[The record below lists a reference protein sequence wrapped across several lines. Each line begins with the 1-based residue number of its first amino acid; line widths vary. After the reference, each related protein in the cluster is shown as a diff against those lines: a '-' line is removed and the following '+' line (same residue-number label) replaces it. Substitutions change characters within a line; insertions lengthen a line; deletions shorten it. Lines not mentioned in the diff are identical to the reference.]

1 MRGRKPLPA
10 ADARTQAIRDANRRS
25 YQKRGSKWSRLTDE
39 QKKARLE
46 AARLW
51 KQRNKDRRAPGGY
64 LEAKPAGYKKPKPV
78 REVVPNPKA
87 PPGSEAWYL
96 ALKEK
101 HKGFEGQR
109 LEKSIKPPV
118 FLTAD
123 RGYNMKT
130 EQGEKRD

>member
-10 ADARTQAIRDANRRS
+10 ADARTQAMRDDNRKS
-25 YQKRGSKWSRLTDE
+25 YQKRGSKWAELTDE
-39 QKKARLE
+39 QKKARIE
-46 AARLW
+46 AARKW
-51 KQRNKDRRAPGGY
+51 KQRNKDRRTASGY
-64 LEAKPAGYKKPKPV
+64 LDAKPVGYKKPKPV
-78 REVVPNPKA
+78 REIVPNPKA
-87 PPGSEAWYL
+87 SPGSEAWYL